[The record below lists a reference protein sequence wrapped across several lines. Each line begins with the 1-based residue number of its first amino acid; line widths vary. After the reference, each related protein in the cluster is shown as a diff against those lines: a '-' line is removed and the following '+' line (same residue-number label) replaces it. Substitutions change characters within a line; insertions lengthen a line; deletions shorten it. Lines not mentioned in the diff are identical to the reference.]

1 MLYVGEFYICIRV
14 SLDCPRL
21 ITKKAQRG
29 TRDVAQLVEYL
40 LSTRGDQA
48 PSPLH
53 KPGCN
58 SGNGEVETEESEVQS
73 HLPLPSES
81 EDDQQ

>member
-1 MLYVGEFYICIRV
+1 M
-14 SLDCPRL
+14 
-21 ITKKAQRG
+21 
-29 TRDVAQLVEYL
+29 AQLVEYL